1 MQHAL
6 AQDLVYSLYV
16 WMLQGL
22 STFRILCDGLSDW
35 TVEKFHS
42 GTSLV

>member
-1 MQHAL
+1 MQYAL

-16 WMLQGL
+16 RMLQGL
-22 STFRILCDGLSDW
+22 STLRILRDGLPDW

-42 GTSLV
+42 